1 MRRFVLALMLTG
13 CLLSGCAWF
22 DTPAAKS
29 DAPCTRY
36 CAKSFQWKSIN
47 RVVILPLGNESPHPH
62 AAEEIRVALA
72 AEFQIL
78 GKFEVI
84 MAPEDA
90 AAPIARTLRVHGQ
103 FLEAEVLRL
112 AREYQA
118 DGVLIGSVSQY
129 NPYTPPYV
137 GLTLQLIVPAESV
150 VVAEV
155 DGFWDARKKEI
166 AVDAHAFNEAFHP
179 FKVDLLSPN
188 LDLLSPHL
196 FQRYVCAQAARAL
209 LGL

>member
-1 MRRFVLALMLTG
+1 MKRLLVALVALCSTP
-13 CLLSGCAWF
+13 CGCALF
-22 DTPAAKS
+22 EGPTAKPEPACSRYVAKN
-29 DAPCTRY
+29 
-36 CAKSFQWKSIN
+36 FLWKAVN
-47 RVVILPLGNESPHPH
+47 RVLILPLGNESPHPH

-78 GKFEVI
+78 GKFEVV
-84 MAPEDA
+84 MAPDDA

-129 NPYTPPYV
+129 NPYTPPYA
-137 GLTLQLIVPAESV
+137 GITLQLIIPAESV

-155 DGFWDARKKEI
+155 DGFWDARNKEI
-166 AVDAHAFNEAFHP
+166 AADAQAFNEVFHP

-188 LDLLSPHL
+188 LSLLSPHL
-196 FQRYVCAQAARAL
+196 FQRYVCAQAARSL
-209 LGL
+209 LGM

>member
-1 MRRFVLALMLTG
+1 MRRFAQALMLDG
-13 CLLSGCAWF
+13 CLFPGCAWF
-22 DTPAAKS
+22 DTPTAKP

-36 CAKSFQWKSIN
+36 CAKNFQWKSIN
-47 RVVILPLGNESPHPH
+47 RVLILPLGNESPHPH

-78 GKFEVI
+78 GKFEVV

-90 AAPIARTLRVHGQ
+90 AAPVARTLRVRGQ

-129 NPYTPPYV
+129 NPYTPPYAGV
-137 GLTLQLIVPAESV
+137 TLQLIVPAESV
-150 VVAEV
+150 VVAEAYR
-155 DGFWDARKKEI
+155 FWDAR
-166 AVDAHAFNEAFHP
+166 H
-179 FKVDLLSPN
+179 
-188 LDLLSPHL
+188 
-196 FQRYVCAQAARAL
+196 Q
-209 LGL
+209 